1 MTNEKL
7 PKTAIVIPARLES
20 TRLPRKLL
28 LDRTGKSLIEHT
40 YNAALKSEL
49 SSEVIVA
56 TDSREISDCVNGFG
70 GKVVMTRTDH
80 VSGSSRVAEAAE
92 SLEAEIVVNVQG
104 DEPEISGEAIDAA
117 IRVLVKSSTA
127 AVSTLATAIRTQ
139 SQLEDKSVVKV
150 VFDREGRALYFS
162 RSPIPC
168 PRQWSDDLL
177 TAEPAT
183 FYQHVGLYAYR
194 KTFLN
199 EMVNLPAAV
208 CETVE
213 SLEQLR
219 FLDSGYEIQV
229 EVVCDHAS
237 GIDTPADYEAFVRRL
252 SAE

>member
-1 MTNEKL
+1 MANEKL

-40 YNAALKSEL
+40 YQSALSSKL

-56 TDSREISDCVNGFG
+56 TDSHEIADCVNGFG
-70 GKVVMTRTDH
+70 GKVVMTRTGH

-92 SLEAEIVVNVQG
+92 TLEAEIVVNVQG

-117 IRVLVKSSTA
+117 IRVLLKSSTA
-127 AVSTLATAIRTQ
+127 AVSTLATAIR
-139 SQLEDKSVVKV
+139 SRPQLEDKSVVKV
-150 VFDREGRALYFS
+150 VFDRKGRALYFS

-177 TAEPAT
+177 TSEPAT

-194 KTFLN
+194 KSFLA

-229 EVVCDHAS
+229 ETVHDHAC
-237 GIDTPADYEAFVRRL
+237 GIDTPKDYEAFVRRL

>member
-1 MTNEKL
+1 MPTAKP
-7 PKTAIVIPARLES
+7 PKTVIVIPARLES

-28 LDRTGKSLIEHT
+28 LDQTGKSLIEHT
-40 YNAALKSEL
+40 YCSALCSEL
-49 SSEVIVA
+49 ASEVIVA
-56 TDSREISDCVNGFG
+56 TDSREISDCVSSFG

-80 VSGSSRVAEAAE
+80 VSGSSRVAEAVE
-92 SLEAEIVVNVQG
+92 SLDAEIIVNVQG

-117 IRVLVKSSTA
+117 IRILANSSTA
-127 AVSTLATAIRTQ
+127 AISTLATPLETRA
-139 SQLEDKSVVKV
+139 QLEDPSVVKV
-150 VFDREGRALYFS
+150 VFDRQGRAMYFS

-168 PRQWSDDLL
+168 PRQWSDQLL
-177 TAEPAT
+177 TSKPAT

-194 KTFLN
+194 KSFMA

-229 EVVCDHAS
+229 GIVQDHAS
-237 GIDTPADYEAFVRRL
+237 GIDTPEDYESFVRRL